1 MAGIRFEERG
11 GVLLA
16 VLSRPDKLNALDTET
31 LRALTE
37 KLAGEA
43 ASPKVLL
50 LAAEGRVFSAGIDL
64 EEVARAG
71 SPEEAARPFRAL
83 GEAIRA
89 LLTYPAPT
97 LSYVHAPAIAGGAE
111 LALATDIII
120 VGPGARL
127 EWPEVKWNIVA
138 PMLLALASKSGSGR
152 LAASALT
159 GERISAE
166 EALGLGIA
174 SFRAGSLEEAVEIA
188 SRLASLYSENHAAY
202 TSMLPSL
209 RQWKFEAVDEVLP
222 QLESLAASMELVE
235 RARRFVSGR
244 R

>member
-1 MAGIRFEERG
+1 MTGIRFEERD

-16 VLSRPDKLNALDTET
+16 ILSRPDKLNALDTET
-31 LRALTE
+31 LRRLSE
-37 KLAGEA
+37 KLAGES

-64 EEVARAG
+64 EEVAAAG
-71 SPEEAARPFRAL
+71 SPEEAARPFKAL
-83 GEAIRA
+83 GEAIKS

-97 LSYVHAPAIAGGAE
+97 ISYVHAPAIAGGAE
-111 LALATDIII
+111 LALATDIIV
-120 VGPGARL
+120 VGPRARF

-138 PMLLALASKSGSGR
+138 PLLLALASRSGIGR

-159 GERISAE
+159 GESITAE
-166 EALGLGIA
+166 EAIGLGIA
-174 SFRAGSLEEAVEIA
+174 SYRAETLDEAIA
-188 SRLASLYSENHAAY
+188 IAGKIAGLYRENHAAF
-202 TSMLPSL
+202 TNMLPAL
-209 RQWKFEAVDEVLP
+209 RQWKFEAVNEVVP
-222 QLESLAASMELVE
+222 QLESLAKSMELVE